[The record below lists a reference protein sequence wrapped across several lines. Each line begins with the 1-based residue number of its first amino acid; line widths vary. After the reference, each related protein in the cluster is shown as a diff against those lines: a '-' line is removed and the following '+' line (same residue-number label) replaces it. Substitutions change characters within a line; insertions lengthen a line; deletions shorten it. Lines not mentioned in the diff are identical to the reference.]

1 MMVGEVMI
9 GHLGMAG
16 QAKMAGQAEMA
27 DGQRLDTVTSS
38 QPEGRMSSRLDIAA
52 VEVGFVVPGKME
64 LQVEE

>member
-16 QAKMAGQAEMA
+16 QAKMA
-27 DGQRLDTVTSS
+27 DGQGLDTVASS
-38 QPEGRMSSRLDIAA
+38 QPEGRMSSRLDIAS